1 MGEGHEACGLASLQA
16 CVGGRVG
23 GARQS
28 MWRSITW
35 GRREEEGV
43 TGEGM
48 EKEMVACADR
58 LHEPH

>member
-16 CVGGRVG
+16 CAGGEG

-35 GRREEEGV
+35 GRREEEGGGRSDGGRD
-43 TGEGM
+43 GEGDGG
-48 EKEMVACADR
+48 VC
-58 LHEPH
+58 